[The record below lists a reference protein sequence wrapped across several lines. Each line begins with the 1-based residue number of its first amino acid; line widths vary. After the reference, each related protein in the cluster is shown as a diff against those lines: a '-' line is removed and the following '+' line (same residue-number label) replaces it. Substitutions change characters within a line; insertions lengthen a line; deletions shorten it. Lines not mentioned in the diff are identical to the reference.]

1 MYRNNAILPGNQNIK
16 LKEIKKLPIENNEC
30 IITWKDGSEYIGECK
45 NKELNGYGVYT
56 FPDKSV
62 YSGFWKHS
70 CKHGLGTLRYNDGTS
85 YKGTFIND
93 MISGDGVLSYDITDE
108 GKQIYIGEFRNGL
121 MNGYGKLYYHNK
133 TTGEYELEYIGYFK
147 NNTFNGI
154 GMCFHKNGNK
164 FYEGHFAKGKPC
176 GEGILYDEEGEK
188 REASYY
194 ISGEQQKDLSQTR
207 HFKLIDKLQK
217 KIKFPMYHIH
227 HNI

>member
-1 MYRNNAILPGNQNIK
+1 M
-16 LKEIKKLPIENNEC
+16 
-30 IITWKDGSEYIGECK
+30 EY
-45 NKELNGYGVYT
+45 Y
-56 FPDKSV
+56 
-62 YSGFWKHS
+62 
-70 CKHGLGTLRYNDGTS
+70 

-164 FYEGHFAKGKPC
+164 FYEGHFSAVNPVERVYYMMKRVKKGRLHIIYQ
-176 GEGILYDEEGEK
+176 ENNK
-188 REASYY
+188 R
-194 ISGEQQKDLSQTR
+194 I
-207 HFKLIDKLQK
+207 
-217 KIKFPMYHIH
+217 
-227 HNI
+227 